1 MAQQKS
7 QDELWKQKLLETAR
21 AEEEARELV
30 ERAYQSA
37 DVLSAVLLEPS
48 VTGEPSLLLIV
59 RTRSPCLEADR
70 AHGVA
75 ARSIGFNRGRCGG
88 SGRGSVR

>member
-7 QDELWKQKLLETAR
+7 QDELWKQKLLATVR

-37 DVLSAVLLEPS
+37 DVLSSVLLEPRPPGAS
-48 VTGEPSLLLIV
+48 EKRFYRKARGEGIV
-59 RTRSPCLEADR
+59 V
-70 AHGVA
+70 G
-75 ARSIGFNRGRCGG
+75 
-88 SGRGSVR
+88 